1 MNKLKFD
8 AIVEYAKKNCEYYK
22 SRLKDKN
29 NEIPIL
35 RKEYIRGNEEK
46 FLSNQFLKKELL
58 IERTSGTTGIPLY
71 IYRSQFERAKQFYI
85 LWKFRKKN
93 FNFDSTKRL
102 LKFHISKKES
112 TKEIIGEIKNFYT
125 DKNKISISLF
135 HLDDKNLDKI
145 INKII
150 EYEPRWIFGPPSAI
164 YLLTKY
170 LKKRRIILKTIEY
183 IEFSG
188 EILTKEIK
196 EYVQNYFD
204 CPVSNQYGM
213 RETYGIAMTC
223 EFGCFHILEEN
234 VYLEEINNN
243 LIVTSLNGLAMPF
256 IRYNTGDKG
265 EIQNRS
271 CLCKNKGRILKLYSG
286 REHEKIYIDDNCELN
301 SSIFYYIF
309 NKINIILEGK
319 ILSFQIIQ
327 KNKNHFLVKLE
338 IEDTKYLNSIKEI
351 FHKEILETILKD
363 KKFHFIERESNINR
377 NTGKKEYFYR
387 EF

>member
-1 MNKLKFD
+1 MNKLKFE
-8 AIVEYAKKNCEYYK
+8 AIMEYAKKNCEYYK
-22 SRLKDKN
+22 NKLKYKN
-29 NEIPIL
+29 NKIFIL
-35 RKEYIRGNEEK
+35 RKEDVRGNEEK
-46 FLSNQFLKKELL
+46 FISNQFLKKDLL

-71 IYRSQFERAKQFYI
+71 IYKTQFERAKQFYI

-93 FNFDSTKRL
+93 FNFDSTKKL
-102 LKFHISKKES
+102 LKFHISKKEN
-112 TKEIIGEIKNFYT
+112 TKEIIGEIKNFYM

-150 EYEPRWIFGPPSAI
+150 GYEPRWIFGPPSAI

-170 LKKRRIILKTIEY
+170 LKKRKMILKTVEY

-188 EILTKEIK
+188 EILTKEIR
-196 EYVQNYFD
+196 EYVQNYFK
-204 CPVSNQYGM
+204 CSVSNQYGM

-223 EFGCFHILEEN
+223 EYGNFHILEEN
-234 VYLEEINNN
+234 VYLEEIDNN
-243 LIVTSLNGLAMPF
+243 LIVTSLNGRAMPF

-265 EIQNRS
+265 EIQNIA
-271 CLCKNKGRILKLYSG
+271 CLCKNEGRILKLYSG
-286 REHEKIYIDDNCELN
+286 REHEKIYIDDNYELN

-327 KNKNHFLVKLE
+327 KNINNFLVNLE
-338 IEDTKYLNSIKEI
+338 IENSKYLNNIKEI
-351 FHKEILETILKD
+351 FHQEISETILKD
-363 KKFHFIERESNINR
+363 KKFYLIERESSINR
-377 NTGKKEYFYR
+377 KTGKKEYFYR